1 MKKIF
6 TIALAVAAFAACNKS
21 EVVETAP
28 AAAIAFDNAFVNN
41 ATKAADITQDNLFDF
56 GVYGFVQANNT
67 EGQIFK
73 NQRVYNQGSA
83 YVYSP
88 AQYWIGGAQYY
99 FTAIAPYTSAAWTYT
114 TADAQNGTITLD
126 NAKAGA
132 NQDILF
138 AYVKPSKTPETITAA
153 PAKVAFAFD
162 HMLARVRFTFSNQ
175 FGEGSNIE
183 LKVTDVVITDAYKTG
198 ELAVVNGVVAE
209 AWTPADKTLNVAFGN
224 AGSAAIAE
232 NGGSAVTEHFYLI
245 PANASYNVTFN
256 DELIQAGVSVAN
268 YERSATLTYDMKK
281 GYSYDIKANLNPK
294 NTSDDGELY
303 PIEFTVDSVDG
314 WESYTNVDATLSTL

>member
-1 MKKIF
+1 MKRIF
-6 TIALAVAAFAACNKS
+6 IAILAVAALAACNKS

-28 AAAIAFDNAFVNN
+28 AAAIAFDNVFVNN
-41 ATKAADITQDNLFDF
+41 ATKAADLTKDNVADF

-67 EGQIFK
+67 EGQIFT
-73 NQRVYNQGSA
+73 NQRVYKQGSKFL
-83 YVYSP
+83 YSP

-99 FTAIAPYTSAAWTYT
+99 FTAIAPYTGAAWKYNT
-114 TADAQNGTITLD
+114 TNAQNGTIEFNNET
-126 NAKAGA
+126 AGA

-138 AYVKPSKTPETITAA
+138 AYVEPDKTPETLTTSPDA
-153 PAKVAFAFD
+153 VAFAFD
-162 HMLARVRFTFSNQ
+162 HMLSRVRFTFTNQ

-183 LKVTDVVITDAYKTG
+183 LKVTDVVITDAYKKGTI
-198 ELAVVNGVVAE
+198 AVAEGVVAE
-209 AWTPADKTLNVAFGN
+209 SWTPSEKTLNVTFGN
-224 AGSAAIAE
+224 AGTTKLAE

-245 PANASYNVTFN
+245 PANDSYNVAFKV
-256 DELIQAGVSVAN
+256 ELIQAGVSVAT
-268 YERSATLTYDMKK
+268 YDRTATLTYDMKK